1 VSAVV
6 LVVWEKGGEGRYA
19 GFAGAAVTDA
29 DEFGDVVPWLGH
41 GLKAEEIDLGDGS
54 QWCS

>member
-1 VSAVV
+1 MSAVV

-19 GFAGAAVTDA
+19 GFSGAAVADA